1 MFVYMVC
8 IQCVCMSFFLCGW
21 LGWYAPNAVRGVCVR
36 SRTQVQR
43 TPATRCTTVFKC
55 ALPRWKFAQSIAVRA
70 YNTQIHYKK
79 GKENCMEKDGKTQ
92 QLLHKKKT
100 QDCLLASIRFLI
112 IAPWRIARSL
122 PHHKQAEFPFFYSV
136 ADNFIKIIIASRKY
150 TII

>member
-36 SRTQVQR
+36 SRAGATHARYTLHHCFQMR
-43 TPATRCTTVFKC
+43 TTTLEV
-55 ALPRWKFAQSIAVRA
+55 RSINLCVRTTPK
-70 YNTQIHYKK
+70 YIIRK
-79 GKENCMEKDGKTQ
+79 GKGREIAWRKMERHNSYYT
-92 QLLHKKKT
+92 KKT